1 MKHINEIAKSF
12 GIKEDYLELYGKYKA
27 KLSYDFIKD
36 NVYNKAPKGKL
47 ILVTAINPTP
57 AGEGK
62 TTVTISLTQ
71 GLNAVGKRTVAALRE
86 PSLGP
91 CFGMKGGASGGG
103 KSCLL
108 PENELN
114 LHFTGDFHA
123 ITSANNLISAVLD
136 NTLHQQNPLNINP
149 KRIVWKR
156 VIDMNDRPLRS
167 ITIGLGANANG
178 VMREDGFMISV
189 ASEIM
194 AVFCLAT
201 DLKDLRKRLSEIIVA
216 YTYDNEPV
224 RVCNLGIV
232 GSLMAL
238 LVDAF
243 KPNIIQTTEGNLAV
257 VHGGPFANIA
267 HGCNSVL
274 ATRTALSIGDYV
286 ITEAGFGA
294 DLGAEKF
301 FDIKCRTSGLYPH
314 AVVVVATI
322 RALKFNGG
330 VDKANLTEENLQAL
344 ENGFVNLQRHV
355 ANMKS
360 FGVPVCV
367 AINRFSTDTDA
378 EIELLK
384 SLCNSLDVPCDICD
398 GFSLGGEGTVDL
410 AETIV
415 KITSTTN
422 VKNEGEKE
430 SRNYPYELG
439 DSIEEKIFKLAKKF
453 YCAKNVEFLNTARKS
468 MNDIQKMGYGNLP
481 ICVAKTPYSFSDN
494 PKLLG
499 APSDF
504 TITVSNIRLSAGAG
518 MVVLEIGSIMTMPG
532 LPKLPAA
539 LDIDIDDDGN
549 IIGMI

>member
-1 MKHINEIAKSF
+1 MKHISEVANSF
-12 GIKEDYLELYGKYKA
+12 GIKDDYLELYGKYKA
-27 KLSYDFIKD
+27 KLSYKFIKENTYKD
-36 NVYNKAPKGKL
+36 KKKGKL

-71 GLNAVGKRTVAALRE
+71 GLNKIGKKAVAALRE

-103 KSCLL
+103 KSCLI
-108 PENELN
+108 PENDLN

-123 ITSANNLISAVLD
+123 ITSANNLIAAVLD
-136 NTLHQQNPLNINP
+136 NTLHQGNSLNINP
-149 KRIVWKR
+149 KRILWKR
-156 VIDMNDRPLRS
+156 VLDMNDRPLRD
-167 ITIGLGANANG
+167 IVIGLGPHTNG
-178 VMREDGFMISV
+178 LTREDGFMISV

-201 DLKDLRKRLSEIIVA
+201 DLNDLRKRLNNIIVA
-216 YTYDNEPV
+216 YTFDNKPV
-224 RVCNLGIV
+224 RVEDLGIV

-238 LVDAF
+238 LVEAF

-274 ATRTALSIGDYV
+274 ATRTALSIGEYA

-301 FDIKCRTSGLYPH
+301 FDIKCRTSGLYPD
-314 AVVVVATI
+314 AVVIVATI

-330 VDKANLTEENLQAL
+330 VDKTELTEENLQAL
-344 ENGFVNLQRHV
+344 ETGFVNLERHV
-355 ANMKS
+355 KNMKS
-360 FGVPVCV
+360 FGKPVCV
-367 AINRFSTDTDA
+367 AINRFSSDTDK
-378 EIELLK
+378 EVELLK
-384 SLCNSLDVPCDICD
+384 DLCKKLEVPCDICD
-398 GFSLGGEGTVDL
+398 GFSAGGEGTVDL
-410 AETIV
+410 AETVV
-415 KITSTTN
+415 KITSGEDLS
-422 VKNEGEKE
+422 EGKE
-430 SRNYPYELG
+430 QLNFYPYDLE
-439 DSIEEKIFKLAKKF
+439 DTVETKISKLSSKF
-453 YCAKNVEFLNTARKS
+453 YGASNVEFSSAARKS
-468 MNDIQKMGYGNLP
+468 MVEIEKMGYGNLP

-494 PKLLG
+494 AKLLG
-499 APSDF
+499 APSGF
-504 TITVSNIRLSAGAG
+504 TITVSKVRLSAGAG
-518 MVVLEIGSIMTMPG
+518 MVVLEVGNIMTMPG

-549 IIGMI
+549 ILGMI